1 MEAIPSTVCA
11 QLSAIRDDAVND
23 RFMNRP
29 LLDRNAAEL
38 TGALRVITNPS
49 IGDDRWAIACA
60 NVLRLLV
67 AADRVAAFVH
77 RRHGIVADGSAAEI
91 ARDFPFVIGEDGLP
105 RPGIRAATLD
115 EDIDSA
121 TDAVSHALAVT
132 VQPAEAFAI
141 SIVMVY
147 DRVTTAEEDQHARMM
162 LEIVEPV
169 LISAA
174 ATRIPFDRATL
185 GTTASE
191 EGTSRGRISS
201 PLPAEQITTLR
212 ARYRLTRRELDVTRL
227 LVRGKSN
234 AEIADRL
241 SISVHTARHHTER
254 VLGKIGVRSRAA
266 IASVLSS
273 LGI

>member
-1 MEAIPSTVCA
+1 
-11 QLSAIRDDAVND
+11 
-23 RFMNRP
+23 MNHP
-29 LLDRNAAEL
+29 LLDQDAAEL
-38 TGALRVITNPS
+38 TGALRVITNPN

-77 RRHGIVADGSAAEI
+77 RRHGIVADGSAAPI
-91 ARDFPFVIGEDGLP
+91 ARDFPFEIGADGLP
-105 RPGIRAATLD
+105 RPGIRASTLD
-115 EDIDSA
+115 QDGDSA
-121 TDAVSHALAVT
+121 ADALTHAVALT
-132 VQPAEAFAI
+132 VKPSEAFAI

-147 DRVTTAEEDQHARMM
+147 DRETSREEDQHTRLM

-169 LISAA
+169 LVASA
-174 ATRIPFDRATL
+174 ATRIPFDRAGL
-185 GTTASE
+185 AASRTE
-191 EGTSRGRISS
+191 EGTGRGRISS

-212 ARYRLTRRELDVTRL
+212 ARYRLTRREVDVTRL

-266 IASVLSS
+266 IASVLST

>member
-1 MEAIPSTVCA
+1 
-11 QLSAIRDDAVND
+11 
-23 RFMNRP
+23 MNPP

-38 TGALRVITNPS
+38 TGALRVITNPK

-60 NVLRLLV
+60 NVLRLLL

-77 RRHGIVADGSAAEI
+77 RRHGTVADGPAAPL
-91 ARDFPFVIGEDGLP
+91 ARDFPFVIGPDGLP
-105 RPGIRAATLD
+105 SPGIRSAMLEEDAATAAD
-115 EDIDSA
+115 V
-121 TDAVSHALAVT
+121 VSRALALT
-132 VQPAEAFAI
+132 VRPSEAFAI

-147 DRVTTAEEDQHARMM
+147 DRATSVEENQHARTL

-169 LISAA
+169 LASAA
-174 ATRIPFDRATL
+174 AMRIPFDRAAN
-185 GTTASE
+185 GASAANE
-191 EGTSRGRISS
+191 VSARGRISS
-201 PLPAEQITTLR
+201 PLPAEQIATLR

-273 LGI
+273 LGF